1 MQSYDNVKGCRR
13 NAGTQNIPLFQTVW
27 VGPTPEA
34 ERAGVCTLVLQPCQL
49 VPHLPSTG
57 NDLPLTARLAAA
69 LLMTFHVQLTT
80 EQLVS

>member
-49 VPHLPSTG
+49 VPYLPSTG
-57 NDLPLTARLAAA
+57 NDPPLTARLAAA

>member
-1 MQSYDNVKGCRR
+1 MPELKTFRYFRQSGLVRPQKQSEQECV
-13 NAGTQNIPLFQTVW
+13 Q
-27 VGPTPEA
+27 
-34 ERAGVCTLVLQPCQL
+34 CTLVLQPCQL